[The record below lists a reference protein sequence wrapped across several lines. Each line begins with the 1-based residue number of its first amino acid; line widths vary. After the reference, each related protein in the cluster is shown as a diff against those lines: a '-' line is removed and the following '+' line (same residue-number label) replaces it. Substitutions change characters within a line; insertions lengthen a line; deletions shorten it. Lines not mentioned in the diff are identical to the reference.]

1 MKPGTE
7 VTTFV
12 HVVPWAP
19 PARRLD
25 FETQPSIDMRES
37 RWTSIIKAAGCRCRN
52 VTWFAHSFPNL
63 ATLYMTRR
71 NSELGHVNL
80 RLSG

>member
-1 MKPGTE
+1 MKPGTD

-37 RWTSIIKAAGCRCRN
+37 RWTSMIKAAGCRCRN
-52 VTWFAHSFPNL
+52 VL
-63 ATLYMTRR
+63 
-71 NSELGHVNL
+71 
-80 RLSG
+80 